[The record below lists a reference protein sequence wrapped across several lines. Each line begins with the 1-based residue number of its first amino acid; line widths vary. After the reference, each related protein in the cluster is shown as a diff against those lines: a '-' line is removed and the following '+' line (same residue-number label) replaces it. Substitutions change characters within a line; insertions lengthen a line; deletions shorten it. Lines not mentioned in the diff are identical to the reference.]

1 MSYALG
7 VRTAAGLVLAAD
19 SRTNAGPDQVSSFRK
34 LHVFERPG
42 EKFIAAAIVGNLSL
56 AQALVAEL
64 RGQDA
69 RGRPNK
75 GIGLLDAPTMADA
88 ARLTGQA
95 IRNLEAQ
102 DGGALTRHGVAFDVT
117 VLIGGQIGKERHRLF
132 HVYPAGNFIEASD
145 DAPFF
150 QVGERKYGKPVLDQ
164 TLNADSTL
172 GAAIRA
178 ALLSMDATIQNNAT
192 VGWPADILALPKDQW
207 RPAYLKRLG
216 PDDGFLAELRRRWA
230 DGVKD
235 LITAL
240 PDPPGLGRNGGRPPA
255 R

>member
-1 MSYALG
+1 MSYAVG
-7 VRTAAGLVLAAD
+7 VRTADGVVLAAD
-19 SRTNAGPDQVSSFRK
+19 SRTNAGPDHVASFRK

-56 AQALVAEL
+56 AQALAAEL

-69 RGRPNK
+69 KGRPK
-75 GIGLLDAPTMADA
+75 KAPELLDAASMADA

-95 IRNLEAQ
+95 IRTLEAQ
-102 DGGALTRHGVAFDVT
+102 DGGALKRHGVSFDVT
-117 VLIGGQIGKERHRLF
+117 VLIAGQIGKERPRLF
-132 HVYPAGNFIEASD
+132 QIYPAGNFIEAPD
-145 DAPFF
+145 ETPYF
-150 QVGERKYGKPVLDQ
+150 QIGERKYGKAILDQ
-164 TLNADSTL
+164 TLSADASL
-172 GAAIRA
+172 GAAVRS

-192 VGWPADILALPKDQW
+192 VGWPADILALPRDQW
-207 RPAYLKRLG
+207 RPAYLKRIGLED
-216 PDDGFLAELRRRWA
+216 PFLAELRRRWG

-240 PDPPGLGRNGGRPPA
+240 PDPPGLARNAGRTPP

>member
-7 VRTAAGLVLAAD
+7 IRTAEGVVLAAD

-34 LHVFERPG
+34 LHIFEKPG

-56 AQALVAEL
+56 AQSLVAEL
-64 RGQDA
+64 RGQDST
-69 RGRPNK
+69 GRPRKSVN
-75 GIGLLDAPTMADA
+75 LLDAPSMSDA

-95 IRNLEAQ
+95 IRGLEAT
-102 DGGALTRHGVAFDVT
+102 DGGALSRHGVAFDVT

-132 HVYPAGNFIEASD
+132 QVYPAGNFIEATPET
-145 DAPFF
+145 PFF

-164 TLNADSTL
+164 TVNAESSL
-172 GAAIRA
+172 GAAVRA

-192 VGWPADILALPKDQW
+192 VGWPADIAAVPKDQW
-207 RPAYLKRLG
+207 KPAYLKRIAA
-216 PDDGFLAELRRRWA
+216 DDPFASELRRRWA

-235 LITAL
+235 LITSL
-240 PDPPGLGRNGGRPPA
+240 PDPPGLARNGKALAA